1 MQSSKARGVCVC
13 VCVCA
18 CACMCVCSSTLFLTS
33 YKVLW
38 MNVSIF
44 TDDYDGRVITKGLMA
59 LFVVCFVVASWTDA
73 IDVFQRR
80 ITGSGN
86 FFWLRVV
93 FAQGWRSS
101 RLIDFKLLPAASHNG
116 GRNESVRGDRMSLG
130 GERMVKWIFGRVLIK
145 GEVKYLFALLL
156 LWVWHIN
163 QNYPEQGRVPQLV

>member
-1 MQSSKARGVCVC
+1 
-13 VCVCA
+13 
-18 CACMCVCSSTLFLTS
+18 
-33 YKVLW
+33 
-38 MNVSIF
+38 
-44 TDDYDGRVITKGLMA
+44 MA

-93 FAQGWRSS
+93 FARGWRSS
-101 RLIDFKLLPAASHNG
+101 RLIDLELLPAASHNG

-145 GEVKYLFALLL
+145 GEVKYLFALPL
-156 LWVWHIN
+156 LWVWHMN
-163 QNYPEQGRVPQLV
+163 QNYPEQGRVPQLVTLYISMKYCWTVFYEYVDFTSRLAGKNESKIVNTQKLTKLLRSETVSELYRDVMI